1 MELFAASVGSSIL
14 NVFGIK
20 THLSVLLLFSFSAL
34 TGLRISPSLEC
45 FPSAEVEWF
54 VAEDGDEK
62 HGTVQEPGKA
72 DPQNGGGGG

>member
-14 NVFGIK
+14 NVFGTK
-20 THLSVLLLFSFSAL
+20 THFCVLLLFSFSAL
-34 TGLRISPSLEC
+34 AVLRISPSLEC
-45 FPSAEVEWF
+45 FPSAEEERF

-62 HGTVQEPGKA
+62 HGTLQEPGKV